1 MNAAQTAKYFF
12 EWGRARDYFLG
23 RGLSHAL
30 ADAKRHELHRK
41 ALGLDKSS
49 KEFSNADL
57 DAVLAVFRA
66 VWDGGNL
73 DAQLRQLDMPERRAA
88 NAVQRIQSLKLSLG
102 LKPGLESGYV
112 QGIARNLFGV
122 TDGQWQKLDAVQLAQ
137 LEGVIMR
144 RLRQLHSA
152 EKVERLRDEA
162 VEAAARAAG
171 IVKQVV
177 PRPAVELAQGG
188 SEEGNPF

>member
-41 ALGLDKSS
+41 ALGRDKSS
-49 KEFSNADL
+49 KEFSNTDL

-73 DAQLRQLDMPERRAA
+73 DAQLAQIDMPERRAA
-88 NAVQRIQSLKLSLG
+88 MAVRRIEVLKLSLG
-102 LKPGLESGYV
+102 LQPGRESGYV
-112 QGIARNLFGV
+112 TGIAKNLFGAAAE
-122 TDGQWQKLDAVQLAQ
+122 DGQWHRLGAVRLAQ
-137 LEGVIMR
+137 LEGVIVR
-144 RLRQLHSA
+144 RLKQLHSA
-152 EKVERLRDEA
+152 EKVEELLDRA
-162 VEAAARAAG
+162 AEAAADIEAKFGAAAAG
-171 IVKQVV
+171 RQEDGE
-177 PRPAVELAQGG
+177 PY
-188 SEEGNPF
+188 